1 MERIL
6 QFLFWAICFC
16 TSIITSAQDIQIPV
30 EAKMLSR
37 EHGHYYVL
45 REEYNP
51 NLDTEGEA
59 SFMVSSKSLSSPNFD
74 FPSVS
79 MVYTSPEIIRK
90 GENRISAF
98 LKSKRAPRV
107 IIRVP
112 EKIQDAKF
120 IEDVE
125 LQLGDLGWTILEH
138 NLIFGLKSVKD
149 IKSKTGADLILDISW
164 LKFSDPS
171 MFTDLDL
178 SNTSI
183 GDFYGDSRIS
193 DIYYM
198 FKSEKDF
205 EKWEK
210 DRNPKHFCYKND
222 PLVGGDVKANFSS
235 YRESFLNQM
244 LNYDRFNTNKNVIS
258 AIFKFIAAD
267 DGSVLGYYHIGECNS
282 IKLQGGA
289 DISCYNKG
297 CVRKRGKH
305 NKADFYLEDLSDFY
319 IEMKNEIKDKVILHF
334 LSYMDVLLPNG
345 EIPYAAQLNE
355 MEDVKLSDELINESY
370 QSSST
375 TNSSY
380 SGRSRD
386 YYNAY
391 FNSRYYSGSGRGNY
405 SGSSSSTTKS
415 SGSATTIF
423 KDAEYIKYSD
433 FFGYYTPLTEK
444 FVKEIQTLLK

>member
-30 EAKMLSR
+30 EVEQVSR
-37 EHGHYYVL
+37 SDGYHVL

-51 NLDTEGEA
+51 NLDTETEGEA
-59 SFMVSSKSLSSPNFD
+59 SFMISSKRLSFPSFD

-120 IEDVE
+120 IEDIE

-183 GDFYGDSRIS
+183 GDFYGDSHIGG
-193 DIYYM
+193 YYN

-205 EKWEK
+205 EKWKK
-210 DRNPKHFCYKND
+210 DRNPKHFYNKNV
-222 PLVGGDVKANFSS
+222 PLVAKVVKANFSS

-289 DISCYNKG
+289 YIFHNGQVYKKG
-297 CVRKRGKH
+297 NHK
-305 NKADFYLEDLSDFY
+305 KADFYLEDLSDFY
-319 IEMKNEIKDKVILHF
+319 IEMKNEIKDKVILNF
-334 LSYMDVLLPNG
+334 LSYMDVFLPNG

-386 YYNAY
+386 YHNAY

>member
-30 EAKMLSR
+30 EASR
-37 EHGHYYVL
+37 RYGSYVL

-59 SFMVSSKSLSSPNFD
+59 SFMVSYKSLSYLNFE

-120 IEDVE
+120 IEDIE

-183 GDFYGDSRIS
+183 GDFYGDSYIS
-193 DIYYM
+193 DLYYK
-198 FKSEKDF
+198 FKTTKGF
-205 EKWEK
+205 EKWKK
-210 DRNPKHFCYKND
+210 DRNPKHFYNKNE
-222 PLVGGDVKANFSS
+222 PFIGKEVKANFSS
-235 YRESFLNQM
+235 YRESLPNQM

-267 DGSVLGYYHIGECNS
+267 DGSILGYYHIGECNS

-289 DISCYNKG
+289 YIGHNGQVYK
-297 CVRKRGKH
+297 KGKH
-305 NKADFYLEDLSDFY
+305 RKADFYLVDLSDFY
-319 IEMKNEIKDKVILHF
+319 IEMKNEIKDKVILNF
-334 LSYMDVLLPNG
+334 LSYMDVFLPNG